1 MIKQQRIVANL
12 RGSGYIVTLGL
23 LELAMSSVPDRNKC
37 LESIISTL
45 LLAIL
50 LLIGLGVFIRQFDV
64 DMDRFGIDTTTVG
77 PLLEQTEPNTQEPSL
92 DALMPDGFKKLS
104 KTETYNS
111 ENLYEKING
120 KAPLYTES
128 GFEKLFTQRFI
139 SNDDDNLWME
149 LLVYDMAAIKNA
161 FSIYS
166 VQKRADAQI
175 LTLTAPAPCYKTDNG
190 VFFVHGKYYVEL
202 IGSTESTILGKAI
215 TSIAENFTS
224 RIAVDDEKISEL
236 ALFPV
241 EDCVPG
247 SFKLYLAN
255 AFGFDGFTDIFTCRY
270 QISDETI
277 TAFLSKHPNP
287 QHAKTSIESYYNFLI
302 GNDATDKPTAN
313 KTLKGIGAKVLD
325 FYDTTEIIFAA
336 GPFVG
341 GIHEAENQKAA
352 EELATRLFDKLSNIA
367 KTIKND

>member
-1 MIKQQRIVANL
+1 
-12 RGSGYIVTLGL
+12 
-23 LELAMSSVPDRNKC
+23 MSSVSGRNRH
-37 LESIISTL
+37 LESVISVLLLSTL
-45 LLAIL
+45 F
-50 LLIGLGVFIRQFDV
+50 LIGLGVFIKQFDV
-64 DMDRFGIDTTTVG
+64 DMGRFGIDTTSAG

-149 LLVYDMAAIKNA
+149 LFVFDMAAVRNA

-166 VQKRADAQI
+166 VQKRADAQM
-175 LTLTAPAPCYKTDNG
+175 LTLTAPAPFYKTSNG
-190 VFFVHGKYYVEL
+190 AYFVHGQYYVEL
-202 IGSTESTILGKAI
+202 VGSTESTTLDKAM
-215 TSIAENFTS
+215 TAIAENFAS
-224 RIAVDDEKISEL
+224 RTTVDYEKIAEL
-236 ALFPV
+236 ALFPIK
-241 EDCVPG
+241 DCLPG

-270 QISDETI
+270 KLGDETI
-277 TAFLSKHPNP
+277 TIFLSKHPNP
-287 QHAKTSIESYYNFLI
+287 QDAQTSTESYYNFLI
-302 GNDATDKPTAN
+302 ENDAADKPTAN
-313 KTLKGIGAKVLD
+313 TTLKDIGAKVLD
-325 FYDTTEIIFAA
+325 FYDTTEIIFST

-341 GIHEAENQKAA
+341 GVHEAENQTAA
-352 EELATRLFDKLSNIA
+352 EELATRLFDKLSNAA
-367 KTIKND
+367 KTIKE